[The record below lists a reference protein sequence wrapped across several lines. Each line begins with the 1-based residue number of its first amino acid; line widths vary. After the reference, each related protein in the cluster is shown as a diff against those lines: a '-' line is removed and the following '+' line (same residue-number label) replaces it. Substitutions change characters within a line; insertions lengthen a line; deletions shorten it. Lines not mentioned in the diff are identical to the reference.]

1 MAVSPLLPVAAA
13 IGDAIVCLAS
23 FRTEAILDVTVEYS
37 LEGFISAVTINLD
50 DSALS
55 KRLSTF
61 RLK

>member
-13 IGDAIVCLAS
+13 IGGAIVCLAS
-23 FRTEAILDVTVEYS
+23 FRREAILDVTVEYS

-50 DSALS
+50 DFALS